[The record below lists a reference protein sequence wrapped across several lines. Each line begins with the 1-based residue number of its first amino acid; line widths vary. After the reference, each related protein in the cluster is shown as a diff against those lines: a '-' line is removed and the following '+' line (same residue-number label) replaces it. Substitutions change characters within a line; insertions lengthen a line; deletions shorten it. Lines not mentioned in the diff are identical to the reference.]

1 MAFDSASAGEW
12 QRSAALAAAVDGM
25 MIRRL
30 IELVEMDAVELRLPS
45 GMTILARRPDP
56 LQLAALALDGAA
68 ETAGFSDLLLLF
80 CCVAPRVSL
89 TAAGED
95 EIHPWDIPPED
106 SIFIVRWAMR
116 VAESLEGG
124 NGVSE
129 KGVIYGF

>member
-1 MAFDSASAGEW
+1 
-12 QRSAALAAAVDGM
+12 M

-30 IELVEMDAVELRLPS
+30 IQLIEMDAVELKLPS
-45 GMTILARRPDP
+45 GITILARRPDP
-56 LQLAALALDGAA
+56 LQLAELVSDGAA
-68 ETAGFSDLLLLF
+68 ETAGFSHLLMMF

-89 TAAGED
+89 TAAGEN

-106 SIFIVRWAMR
+106 AIFIVRWAMR

-129 KGVIYGF
+129 KGVGCGF